1 MHRILDDT
9 EYTTFTVTWCHVVDI
24 VVSEEN
30 SIQESQILEYCV
42 VDEGFRCRIH
52 TLPSAISA
60 RRKLRT
66 IPDEIIFPE
75 NRSSKIEK
83 SIIAWE
89 ESHRKIKD
97 DIYIPRTYQQHLKN
111 QLYLNGVWNLSSS
124 SEPFDIYI
132 YLYGNPVEIRRDN
145 HTSVKT
151 VSDALVTYV
160 SAINY

>member
-1 MHRILDDT
+1 MSCRGHCCVGGKLDPGKPDSRVLCRRWRLPFPNPHASVRDFRQTEVADDT
-9 EYTTFTVTWCHVVDI
+9 WRNYLSGEPVI
-24 VVSEEN
+24 
-30 SIQESQILEYCV
+30 
-42 VDEGFRCRIH
+42 
-52 TLPSAISA
+52 
-60 RRKLRT
+60 
-66 IPDEIIFPE
+66 E
-75 NRSSKIEK
+75 NRK

-89 ESHRKIKD
+89 KSHRKIKD

-124 SEPFDIYI
+124 SEPSDIYI

-145 HTSVKT
+145 HTNAKT